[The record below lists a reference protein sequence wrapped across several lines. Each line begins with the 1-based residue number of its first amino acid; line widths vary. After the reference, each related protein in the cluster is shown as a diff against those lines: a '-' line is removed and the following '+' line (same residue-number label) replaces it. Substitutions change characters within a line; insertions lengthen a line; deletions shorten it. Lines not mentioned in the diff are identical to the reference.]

1 VVRSIDEVVKELVL
15 SDDLHTKEKCLD
27 EIWAQASDAG
37 IYPASIQEL
46 YAARGQEKFK
56 GVSVPAMNLR
66 ALAYDSARAVFRA
79 AKKINAG
86 AFIMEIAKS
95 EMGYTNQRPCEYV
108 GVCLAAAVKE
118 GHKGPVFIQGDH
130 FQVNAK
136 KFKEDPKKEVQGV
149 KDIIREAI
157 ASGFYNIDIDTST
170 LVELEKPTVN
180 EQQKLNYEVCA
191 ELTKYI
197 RSVEPKGINV
207 SVGGEIGEVG
217 TKNSTV
223 EDLDAFMTGYLAIL
237 PKGVAGISKMSVQT
251 GTSHGGVVLPDGSV
265 AKVKLDFNVLKEI
278 GVAGRKKYGLSGAV
292 QHGASTLP
300 DEAFHNFPAA
310 ETAEVH
316 LATGFQNMIFESKN
330 LPEDLRQK
338 MYAWLHENAKEEMK
352 AGMTEEQFI
361 YKARKKA
368 IGPFKKEMFSIPMNL
383 REAIGQELEAKFS
396 FLFTQLNIRGSKD
409 LVATYVTDVRKV
421 PRAAGL
427 MDIKKGG
434 EMSSEGAD

>member
-1 VVRSIDEVVKELVL
+1 M
-15 SDDLHTKEKCLD
+15 HTKEKCLD

-118 GHKGPVFIQGDH
+118 GHKGPV
-130 FQVNAK
+130 QVNAK

-278 GVAGRKKYGLSGAV
+278 GV
-292 QHGASTLP
+292 
-300 DEAFHNFPAA
+300 
-310 ETAEVH
+310 
-316 LATGFQNMIFESKN
+316 
-330 LPEDLRQK
+330 

>member
-1 VVRSIDEVVKELVL
+1 VARNIDEAVRELVQ
-15 SDDLHTKEKCLD
+15 SDDLHVKEKCLD
-27 EIWAQASDAG
+27 EIWAQAAAAG
-37 IYPASIQEL
+37 VYPASIQDL
-46 YAARGQEKFK
+46 YAARGADKYK
-56 GVSVPAMNLR
+56 GLSVPAMNLR
-66 ALAYDSARAVFRA
+66 ALSYDSARAIFRA

-95 EMGYTNQRPCEYV
+95 EMGYTNQRPSEYV

-118 GHKGPVFIQGDH
+118 GHQGPVFVQGDH

-136 KFKEDPKKEVQGV
+136 KYKEDPKKEVQGV
-149 KDIIREAI
+149 KDMIREAI

-170 LVELEKPTVN
+170 LVELEKPTVK

-197 RSVEPKGINV
+197 RSVEPKGITV

-223 EDLDAFMTGYLAIL
+223 EDLAAFMDGYLSLL
-237 PKGVAGISKMSVQT
+237 PKGMTGISKMSVQT
-251 GTSHGGVVLPDGSV
+251 GTSHGGVVLPDGTV
-265 AKVKLDFNVLKEI
+265 AKVKLDFDVLKNI
-278 GVAGRKKYGLSGAV
+278 GIEGRTKYGISGAV

-300 DEAFHNFPAA
+300 DEAFHKFPEA

-330 LPEDLRQK
+330 LPEDLRKK
-338 MYAWLHENAKEEMK
+338 MYDWLHENAKEEMK
-352 AGMTEEQFI
+352 PGMTEEQFI

-368 IGPFKKEMFSIPMNL
+368 IGPFKKEMFNMPLNL
-383 REAIGQELEAKFS
+383 REAIGQELEKKFS
-396 FLFTQLNIRGSKD
+396 FLFDQLKIKGSKE
-409 LVATYVTDVRKV
+409 LVSKFVADVKSV

>member
-1 VVRSIDEVVKELVL
+1 VGRNIDDIVKELVI
-15 SDDLHTKEKCLD
+15 SDDLHVKEKCLD
-27 EIWAQASDAG
+27 EIWEQAKEKG
-37 IYPASIQEL
+37 IYPASIQGL
-46 YAARGQEKFK
+46 YAARGQEQYK
-56 GVSVPAMNLR
+56 GLSVPAMNLR
-66 ALAYDSARAVFRA
+66 TLAYDSARAVFRA

-95 EMGYTNQRPCEYV
+95 EMGYTNQRPSEYV
-108 GVCLAAAVKE
+108 GICLAAAVKE
-118 GHKGPVFIQGDH
+118 GHEGPVFVQGDH

-136 KFKEDPKKEVQGV
+136 KYKEDPKKEVQGV
-149 KDIIREAI
+149 KDLIREAI

-170 LVELEKPTVN
+170 LVELEKPTVK
-180 EQQKLNYEVCA
+180 EQQALNYEVCA

-197 RSVEPKGINV
+197 RSIEPKGITV

-223 EDLDAFMTGYLAIL
+223 EDLDAFMEGYLSLL
-237 PKGVAGISKMSVQT
+237 PKGMTGISKMSVQT

-265 AKVKLDFNVLKEI
+265 AKVKLDFDVLKEI
-278 GVAGRKKYGLSGAV
+278 GIAGRKKYGISGAV

-316 LATGFQNMIFESKN
+316 LATGFQNMVYESKN
-330 LPEDLRQK
+330 LPEDLRKK

-352 AGMTEEQFI
+352 SGMTEEQFI

-368 IGPFKKEMFSIPMNL
+368 IGPFKKEMFSIPGNL
-383 REAIGQELEAKFS
+383 REAIGDELEAKFS
-396 FLFTQLNIRGSKD
+396 FLFDQLKIKDSKELVKKHVGSTKD
-409 LVATYVTDVRKV
+409 I
-421 PRAAGL
+421 PRASSL

>member
-1 VVRSIDEVVKELVL
+1 MARNIDEAVRELVQ
-15 SDDLHTKEKCLD
+15 SDDLHVKEKCLD
-27 EIWAQASDAG
+27 EIWAQAAAAG
-37 IYPASIQEL
+37 VYPASIQDL
-46 YAARGQEKFK
+46 YAARGADKYK
-56 GVSVPAMNLR
+56 GLSVPAMNLR
-66 ALAYDSARAVFRA
+66 ALSYDSARAIFRA

-95 EMGYTNQRPCEYV
+95 EMGYTNQRPSEYV

-118 GHKGPVFIQGDH
+118 GHQGPVFVQGDH

-136 KFKEDPKKEVQGV
+136 KYKEDPKKEVQGV
-149 KDIIREAI
+149 KDMIREAI

-170 LVELEKPTVN
+170 LVELEKPTVK

-197 RSVEPKGINV
+197 RSVEPKGITV

-223 EDLDAFMTGYLAIL
+223 EDLAAFMDGYLSLL
-237 PKGVAGISKMSVQT
+237 PKGMTGISKMSVQT
-251 GTSHGGVVLPDGSV
+251 GTSHGGVVLPDGTV
-265 AKVKLDFNVLKEI
+265 AKVKLDFDVLKNI
-278 GVAGRKKYGLSGAV
+278 GIEGRTKYGISGAV

-300 DEAFHNFPAA
+300 DEAFHKFPEA

-330 LPEDLRQK
+330 LPEDLRKK
-338 MYAWLHENAKEEMK
+338 MYDWLHENAKEEMK
-352 AGMTEEQFI
+352 PGMTEEQFI

-368 IGPFKKEMFSIPMNL
+368 IGPFKKEMFNMPLNL
-383 REAIGQELEAKFS
+383 REAIGQELEKKFS
-396 FLFTQLNIRGSKD
+396 FLFDQLKIKGSKE
-409 LVATYVTDVRKV
+409 LVSKFVADVKSV